1 MRIFSVNSIRG
12 KMLMVVMLTTSVALL
27 LGLGAFVTYE
37 HITFRQKMVGNLSML
52 AQMVGANSTAALT
65 FHDKTTAN
73 QILHD
78 LFEADTR
85 AGAAY
90 DDHIDAAFIVSRD
103 GSVFASYYRPGVPA
117 FTPALAATERSAFT
131 QDYLDTVKKIILD
144 GQVIGTIYLRSNLD
158 EMKARIRNSIMVATL
173 VLWLSCFVA
182 FLIAGKVE
190 HVISGPILSLAAT
203 AKQVSEEKNYALR
216 VRRRSND
223 EIGVLIDGFN
233 EMLEQ
238 IGGRDEALQRHREH
252 LEEEIAART
261 VELQATNDS
270 LVAARDAAEASS
282 RAKSEFL
289 ANMSHEIRTPMNGI
303 IGMTELALD
312 TEITEEQRE
321 FLGMVKS
328 SADSLMTLI
337 NDILDFSKIE
347 AGKMELDST
356 EFDLQTVT
364 GETIKTLALKAHEKG
379 LELTFE
385 IEGSTPLAVCGD
397 PGRLRQVM
405 LNLLNNAIKFTNHG
419 EVALTVRAEMIS
431 DEDVHLHFTVR
442 DTGIGIP
449 KEKQAAIFE
458 AFNQAD
464 NSTTRVYGGTGLGLT
479 ISTRLVEMMG
489 GSIWVESEP
498 GVGSTFH
505 FTARLALSKVPHKKQ
520 EQLNSS
526 GLRGLPVLVVDDNAT
541 NRRILYEMLT
551 RWNMQAAC
559 CDNGLSALTAM
570 EAAARKKQPFRLV
583 LMDGHMPGMDGF
595 GAIDQIRKNPRLQG
609 VTIMMLTSGQQINDA
624 RRCRDLGVSQY
635 LIKPILQSE
644 LMKSILKVLAE
655 TEPAPGQVPV
665 ATAVT
670 DGKANA
676 STHTRLPERTGP
688 GHHILLAEDNI
699 VNQRL
704 AICLLEKMGHTCMLA
719 ENGREAVEAF
729 ENEKFD
735 LILMDVQMPE
745 MGGFEAVGRIRLLEQ
760 RSGLHTPIVALTA
773 HAMKGDRE
781 RCLAAG
787 MDDYLVKPI
796 REAELC
802 NIIEKNITPASAVS
816 LDPFTV
822 A

>member
-1 MRIFSVNSIRG
+1 MRIFSMNSIRA
-12 KMLMVVMLTTSVALL
+12 KVLMVVMLTTSVALL
-27 LGLGAFVTYE
+27 LGLGAFVSYE
-37 HITFRQKMVGNLSML
+37 HITFRQKVVGNLNML
-52 AQMVGANSTAALT
+52 AQMVGANSAAALT
-65 FHDKTTAN
+65 FHDKSTAT
-73 QILHD
+73 QILRD

-85 AGAAY
+85 AGAVY
-90 DDHIDAAFIVSRD
+90 DDHIDAAFLIGQD
-103 GSVFASYYRPGVPA
+103 GKVFASYFRLGVPP
-117 FTPALAATERSAFT
+117 FTPANGTVERSVFKH
-131 QDYLDTVKKIILD
+131 DYLDTVGKITLD

-158 EMKARIRNSIMVATL
+158 EMKARIRNSVAVAVL
-173 VLWLSCFVA
+173 VLWLSC
-182 FLIAGKVE
+182 LIAFFIARKVE
-190 HVISGPILSLAAT
+190 HVISGPILILAAT
-203 AKQVSEEKNYALR
+203 TKQVSEEKNYALR
-216 VRRRSND
+216 VPRHSND
-223 EIGVLIDGFN
+223 EIGLLIDGFN

-261 VELQATNDS
+261 VELQATNDR
-270 LVAARDAAEASS
+270 LILAKDAAEASS

-312 TEITEEQRE
+312 TEVTEEQRE

-328 SADSLMTLI
+328 SADSLLTLI

-356 EFDLQTVT
+356 EFDLQTVA
-364 GETIKTLALKAHEKG
+364 GETVKTLALKAHEKG
-379 LELTFE
+379 LELIFE
-385 IEGSTPLAVCGD
+385 IDGNTPMDLCGD

-419 EVALTVRAEMIS
+419 EVALTVQAETIS
-431 DEDVHLHFTVR
+431 GEDVHLHFTVR

-479 ISTRLVEMMG
+479 ISSRLVEMMG

-498 GVGSTFH
+498 GLGSTFH
-505 FTARLALSKVPHKKQ
+505 FTARLALNKTPQPKQ
-520 EQLNSS
+520 ELLNSNA
-526 GLRGLPVLVVDDNAT
+526 LRGLPVLVVDDNAT
-541 NRRILYEMLT
+541 NRRILHEILT
-551 RWNMQAAC
+551 RWEMNATC
-559 CDNGLSALTAM
+559 CDDGFSALAALET
-570 EAAARKKQPFRLV
+570 AARKDQPFRLV

-595 GAIDQIRKNPRLQG
+595 GVIDQIRKNPKLQG
-609 VTIMMLTSGQQINDA
+609 VTIMMLTSAQQLNDA
-624 RRCRDLGVSQY
+624 KRCRDLGVSQY
-635 LIKPILQSE
+635 LIKPILQYE

-655 TEPAPGQVPV
+655 AQPAVAVVPL
-665 ATAVT
+665 TAAAP
-670 DGKANA
+670 DGKRGP
-676 STHTRLPERTGP
+676 SGHKGMPERTGS
-688 GHHILLAEDNI
+688 GYHILLAEDNV

-704 AICLLEKMGHTCMLA
+704 AIHLLENLGHTCMLA

-729 ENEKFD
+729 EREKFD

-745 MGGFEAVGRIRLLEQ
+745 MGGFEAVRRIRLLEQ
-760 RSGLHTPIVALTA
+760 QSGVHTPIVALTA

-796 REAELC
+796 HRVELC
-802 NIIEKNITPASAVS
+802 NVVESNVTHSPAVS
-816 LDPFTV
+816 YQPFTV

>member
-1 MRIFSVNSIRG
+1 MPVFSMNSIRG
-12 KMLMVVMLTTSVALL
+12 KVLTLVMLTTTVALL

-37 HITFRQKMVGNLSML
+37 HIAFRQKMVGNLNML
-52 AQMVGANSTAALT
+52 AQMVGANSAAALT
-65 FHDKTTAN
+65 FHDKSTAT
-73 QILHD
+73 QILSD

-85 AGAAY
+85 AGAVY
-90 DDHIDAAFIVSRD
+90 DDHIDAAFIVAQD
-103 GSVFASYYRPGVPA
+103 GSVFASYFHTSVPA
-117 FTPALAATERSAFT
+117 FTPAHGTVEGSVFT
-131 QDYLDTVKKIILD
+131 DDYLDTVKKISLD
-144 GQVIGTIYLRSNLD
+144 GQVIGTIYLRSNLN
-158 EMKARIRNSIMVATL
+158 EIKARFRNSVAVAVL
-173 VLWLSCFVA
+173 VLWLSCLIA
-182 FLIAGKVE
+182 FLIARKVE

-233 EMLEQ
+233 EMLGQ

-261 VELQATNDS
+261 VELQATNDR

-312 TEITEEQRE
+312 TEVTDEQRE
-321 FLGMVKS
+321 FLSMVRS

-364 GETIKTLALKAHEKG
+364 GETVKTLALKAHEKG

-385 IEGSTPLAVCGD
+385 IEGSTPLDVCGD

-419 EVALTVRAEMIS
+419 EVALTVGAEMIN
-431 DEDVHLHFTVR
+431 DEDVHLHFTVS

-498 GVGSTFH
+498 GMGSTFH
-505 FTARLALSKVPHKKQ
+505 FTARLALNKAPHKKQ

-526 GLRGLPVLVVDDNAT
+526 GLRGIPVLIVDDNGT
-541 NRRILYEMLT
+541 NRRILHEILT

-559 CDNGLSALTAM
+559 CDNGLSALIAM
-570 EAAARKKQPFRLV
+570 ETAARKKKPFRLV

-595 GAIDQIRKNPRLQG
+595 GVIDQIRKNPKLQG

-655 TEPAPGQVPV
+655 TESAPVPV
-665 ATAVT
+665 PAAAT
-670 DGKANA
+670 DGEREA
-676 STHTRLPERTGP
+676 STRTRLPERTAP
-688 GHHILLAEDNI
+688 GHHILLAEDNV

-704 AICLLEKMGHTCMLA
+704 AIRLLEKSGHTCMLA

-729 ENEKFD
+729 ESEKFD

-745 MGGFEAVGRIRLLEQ
+745 MGGFEAVRRIRLLEL
-760 RSGLHTPIVALTA
+760 RSGVHTPIVALTA

-796 REAELC
+796 REIDLC
-802 NIIEKNITPASAVS
+802 NVVESNIARSRPVSAE
-816 LDPFTV
+816 PFTV